1 MNGNSLLQYLPP
13 YKGTVTVIKKHQNTD
28 DIING
33 ILDANIKYAND
44 YSKISSFFLGSTPR
58 QTCKNIWTFLKQNV
72 NYKIESEDRQTIKSP
87 AAIIATGKTT
97 GSDCKNLSLMTAGIL
112 QDLSRKG
119 LQKIPFVFRFSSYKL
134 FNNVPEH
141 VFIVA
146 YPGTQKEIWIDAVLN
161 EFDYKK
167 NYTYK
172 IDKKPMLVGIAGIGA
187 VKKETLLKKG
197 AKVVLKVAGAPARTA
212 FLLLVGL
219 NFSNLAVKLAAADQ
233 KDAAA
238 LKIWWE
244 RLGGQIQKLLN
255 QIKRGKGKKRILGID
270 QTDFSI
276 GVIDPG
282 TQTAI
287 AAASP
292 ILVAVGTFLKSVGID
307 PEALKQIAADAAN
320 KKAKQVV
327 EKIASK
333 VDKKLLLENQ
343 QVEEVE
349 GPDKKMNYLP
359 IIIGAGVIV
368 YLITKKGKK

>member
-1 MNGNSLLQYLPP
+1 
-13 YKGTVTVIKKHQNTD
+13 
-28 DIING
+28 
-33 ILDANIKYAND
+33 
-44 YSKISSFFLGSTPR
+44 
-58 QTCKNIWTFLKQNV
+58 
-72 NYKIESEDRQTIKSP
+72 
-87 AAIIATGKTT
+87 
-97 GSDCKNLSLMTAGIL
+97 
-112 QDLSRKG
+112 
-119 LQKIPFVFRFSSYKL
+119 
-134 FNNVPEH
+134 
-141 VFIVA
+141 
-146 YPGTQKEIWIDAVLN
+146 
-161 EFDYKK
+161 
-167 NYTYK
+167 
-172 IDKKPMLVGIAGIGA
+172 MLVGIAGIGA

-219 NFSNLAVKLAAADQ
+219 NFANLAVKLAAADQ

-244 RLGGQIQKLLN
+244 RLGGQISKLLN
-255 QIKRGKGKKRILGID
+255 QIKRGKSKKRILGID

-327 EKIASK
+327 EKIAQK
-333 VDKKLLLENQ
+333 VDKKLLIENQ

-349 GPDKKMNYLP
+349 GPSKKMNYLP
-359 IIIGAGVIV
+359 IILGAGVIV
-368 YLITKKGKK
+368 YLITKKR

>member
-28 DIING
+28 DIIEG
-33 ILDANIKYAND
+33 ILSANNKYAKD
-44 YSKISSFFLGSTPR
+44 YSQISSFFIGSTPR

-72 NYKIESEDRQTIKSP
+72 NYKIESENRQTIKTP

-97 GSDCKNLSLMTAGIL
+97 GSDCKNLSLFTAGIL
-112 QDLSRKG
+112 QDLKRKG
-119 LQKIPFVFRFSSYKL
+119 IQNIPFVFRFSSYKF
-134 FNNVPEH
+134 FNNIPEH

-146 YPGTQKEIWIDAVLN
+146 YPGTNNEIWIDAVLN

-187 VKKETLLKKG
+187 VKKQTILKKG

-219 NFSNLAVKLAAADQ
+219 NFANLAVKLAAADQ

-255 QIKRGKGKKRILGID
+255 QIKRGKGKKRIFGMD
-270 QTDFSI
+270 EQDFGI

-292 ILVAVGTFLKSVGID
+292 ILVAVGTFLKSIGID

-327 EKIASK
+327 EKIATK

-343 QVEEVE
+343 EVQE
-349 GPDKKMNYLP
+349 VVQPDKKMNYLP
-359 IIIGAGVIV
+359 IILGAGVIV
-368 YLITKKGKK
+368 YLISRKK

>member
-13 YKGTVTVIKKHQNTD
+13 YKGTVTILKKHQNTD
-28 DIING
+28 DIIEG
-33 ILDANIKYAND
+33 ILSANNKYAKD
-44 YSKISSFFLGSTPR
+44 YSQISSFFIGSTPR
-58 QTCKNIWTFLKQNV
+58 QTCKNIWKFLKQNV
-72 NYKIESEDRQTIKSP
+72 NYKIESENRQTIKTP

-97 GSDCKNLSLMTAGIL
+97 GSDCKNLSLFTAGIL
-112 QDLSRKG
+112 QDLKRKG
-119 LQKIPFVFRFSSYKL
+119 IQNIPFVFRFSSYKF
-134 FNNVPEH
+134 FNNIPEH

-146 YPGTQKEIWIDAVLN
+146 YPGTNNEIWIDAVLN

-172 IDKKPMLVGIAGIGA
+172 IDKKPMLVGISGIGA
-187 VKKETLLKKG
+187 VKKQTLLKKG

-219 NFSNLAVKLAAADQ
+219 NFANLAVKLAAADQ
-233 KDAAA
+233 NDKAA

-255 QIKRGKGKKRILGID
+255 QINRGKGKKRILGID
-270 QTDFSI
+270 ETNFSI
-276 GVIDPG
+276 GIVDPG

-320 KKAKQVV
+320 KKAKQIV
-327 EKIASK
+327 EKIATK
-333 VDKKLLLENQ
+333 VDKKFMLENQ

-349 GPDKKMNYLP
+349 EKAKKMNYLP

-368 YLITKKGKK
+368 YLITQKK

>member
-1 MNGNSLLQYLPP
+1 MNSNSLLQYLPP

-112 QDLSRKG
+112 QDLQRKG

-146 YPGTQKEIWIDAVLN
+146 FPGTQKEIWIDAVLN

-219 NFSNLAVKLAAADQ
+219 NFANLAVKLAAADQ

-244 RLGGQIQKLLN
+244 RLGGQISKLLN
-255 QIKRGKGKKRILGID
+255 QIKRGKSKKRILGID

-327 EKIASK
+327 EKIAQK
-333 VDKKLLLENQ
+333 VDKKLLIENQ

-349 GPDKKMNYLP
+349 GPGKKMNYLP
-359 IIIGAGVIV
+359 IILGAGVIV
-368 YLITKKGKK
+368 YLITKKR

>member
-28 DIING
+28 DIIDG
-33 ILDANIKYAND
+33 ILTRNIKYAND

-112 QDLSRKG
+112 QDLNRKG

-219 NFSNLAVKLAAADQ
+219 NFANLAVKLAAADQ

-244 RLGGQIQKLLN
+244 RLGGQISKLLN
-255 QIKRGKGKKRILGID
+255 QIKRGKSKKRILGID

-327 EKIASK
+327 EKIAQK
-333 VDKKLLLENQ
+333 VDKKLLIENQ

-349 GPDKKMNYLP
+349 GPGKKMNYLP
-359 IIIGAGVIV
+359 IILGAGVIV
-368 YLITKKGKK
+368 YLITKKR

>member
-1 MNGNSLLQYLPP
+1 MNGNFLLNYLPP

-28 DIING
+28 DIIDG
-33 ILDANIKYAND
+33 ILTAHQKYAGD

-97 GSDCKNLSLMTAGIL
+97 GSDCKNLSLMCAGIL

-167 NYTYK
+167 NYTFK

-187 VKKETLLKKG
+187 VKKQTLLKKG

-219 NFSNLAVKLAAADQ
+219 NFANLAVKLAAADQ

-244 RLGGQIQKLLN
+244 KLGGQIQKLLN
-255 QIKRGKGKKRILGID
+255 QIKRGKTKKRIFGMD
-270 QTDFSI
+270 EQDFSI
-276 GVIDPG
+276 GLVDPA
-282 TQTAI
+282 TQTAV
-287 AAASP
+287 AAATP

-320 KKAKQVV
+320 KKARQVV
-327 EKIASK
+327 EKIATK
-333 VDKKLLLENQ
+333 VDKKMLLENQ
-343 QVEEVE
+343 QAEEVE
-349 GPDKKMNYLP
+349 EPAKKFNYLP
-359 IIIGAGVIV
+359 ILLGAGVIV
-368 YLITKKGKK
+368 FLMMKKGKK

>member
-1 MNGNSLLQYLPP
+1 MNGNSLLKYLPP
-13 YKGTVTVIKKHQNTD
+13 YKGTVTVLKKHQNTD
-28 DIING
+28 DIIEG
-33 ILDANIKYAND
+33 ILSANNKYAKD
-44 YSKISSFFLGSTPR
+44 YTQISSFFIGSTPR
-58 QTCKNIWTFLKQNV
+58 QTCKNIWKFLKQNV
-72 NYKIESEDRQTIKSP
+72 NYKIESENRQTIKTP

-97 GSDCKNLSLMTAGIL
+97 GSDCKNLSLFTAGIL
-112 QDLSRKG
+112 QDLKRKG
-119 LQKIPFVFRFSSYKL
+119 IQNIPFVFRFSSYKF
-134 FNNVPEH
+134 FNNIPEH

-146 YPGTQKEIWIDAVLN
+146 FPGTNNEIWIDAVLN

-172 IDKKPMLVGIAGIGA
+172 IDKKPMLVGISGIGA
-187 VKKETLLKKG
+187 VKKQTILKKG

-219 NFSNLAVKLAAADQ
+219 NFANLAVKLAAADQ

-255 QIKRGKGKKRILGID
+255 QINRGKSKKRILGFNE
-270 QTDFSI
+270 TNFSI
-276 GVIDPG
+276 GIVDPG

-287 AAASP
+287 AAATP

-320 KKAKQVV
+320 KKAKQIV
-327 EKIASK
+327 EKIATK
-333 VDKKLLLENQ
+333 VDKKFMLENQ

-349 GPDKKMNYLP
+349 ETGKKMNYLP

-368 YLITKKGKK
+368 YLITRKK

>member
-1 MNGNSLLQYLPP
+1 MNGNSLLKYLPP
-13 YKGTVTVIKKHQNTD
+13 YKGTVTVLKKHQNTD
-28 DIING
+28 DIIEE
-33 ILDANIKYAND
+33 ILSANNKYAKD
-44 YSKISSFFLGSTPR
+44 YSQISSFFIGSTPR

-72 NYKIESEDRQTIKSP
+72 NYKIESENRQTIKTP

-97 GSDCKNLSLMTAGIL
+97 GSDCKNLSLFSAGIL
-112 QDLSRKG
+112 QDLQRKG
-119 LQKIPFVFRFSSYKL
+119 LQNIPFVFRFSSYKF
-134 FNNVPEH
+134 FNNIPEH

-146 YPGTQKEIWIDAVLN
+146 FPGTNKEIWIDAVLN

-172 IDKKPMLVGIAGIGA
+172 IDKKPMLVGISGIGA
-187 VKKETLLKKG
+187 VKKQTLLKKG

-219 NFSNLAVKLAAADQ
+219 NFANLAVKLAAADQ

-255 QIKRGKGKKRILGID
+255 QINRGKSKKRILGID
-270 QTDFSI
+270 ETNFSI
-276 GVIDPG
+276 GIIDPG

-320 KKAKQVV
+320 KKAKQIV
-327 EKIASK
+327 EKIATK
-333 VDKKLLLENQ
+333 VDKKFMLENQ

-349 GPDKKMNYLP
+349 ETGKKMNYLP
-359 IIIGAGVIV
+359 IILGAGVIV
-368 YLITKKGKK
+368 FLLTPKK

>member
-13 YKGTVTVIKKHQNTD
+13 YKGTVTVIKKHQSTD

-87 AAIIATGKTT
+87 AAIIATGQTT

-112 QDLSRKG
+112 QDLQRKG

-219 NFSNLAVKLAAADQ
+219 NFANLAVKLAAADQ

-244 RLGGQIQKLLN
+244 RLGGQISKLLN

-327 EKIASK
+327 EKIAQK
-333 VDKKLLLENQ
+333 VDKKFLLENQ
-343 QVEEVE
+343 QIEEVE
-349 GPDKKMNYLP
+349 GQAKKINYLP

>member
-212 FLLLVGL
+212 FLLLVGI
-219 NFSNLAVKLAAADQ
+219 NFANLAVKLAAADQ

-255 QIKRGKGKKRILGID
+255 QIKRGKGKKRIFGMNE
-270 QTDFSI
+270 QDFGI

-292 ILVAVGTFLKSVGID
+292 ILVAVGTFLKSIGID

-327 EKIASK
+327 EQIATK

-343 QVEEVE
+343 EVQE
-349 GPDKKMNYLP
+349 VVQPDKKMNYLP
-359 IIIGAGVIV
+359 IILGAGIIV
-368 YLITKKGKK
+368 YLISRKK

>member
-28 DIING
+28 DIIEG
-33 ILDANIKYAND
+33 ILSANNKYAKD
-44 YSKISSFFLGSTPR
+44 YSQISSFFIGSTPR

-72 NYKIESEDRQTIKSP
+72 NYKIESENRQTIKTP

-97 GSDCKNLSLMTAGIL
+97 GSDCKNLSLFTAGIL
-112 QDLSRKG
+112 QDLKRKG
-119 LQKIPFVFRFSSYKL
+119 IQNIPFVFRFSSYKF
-134 FNNVPEH
+134 FNNIPEH

-146 YPGTQKEIWIDAVLN
+146 YPGTNNEIWIDAVLN

-187 VKKETLLKKG
+187 VKKQTILKKG

-219 NFSNLAVKLAAADQ
+219 NFANLAVKLAAADQ

-255 QIKRGKGKKRILGID
+255 QIKRGKSKKRIFGMD
-270 QTDFSI
+270 EQDFGI

-327 EKIASK
+327 EQIATK

-343 QVEEVE
+343 EVQE
-349 GPDKKMNYLP
+349 VVQPDKKMNYLP
-359 IIIGAGVIV
+359 IILGAGVIV
-368 YLITKKGKK
+368 YLISRKK

>member
-28 DIING
+28 DIIEG
-33 ILDANIKYAND
+33 ILSANNKYAKD
-44 YSKISSFFLGSTPR
+44 YSQISSFFIGSTPR

-72 NYKIESEDRQTIKSP
+72 NYKIESENRQTIKTP
-87 AAIIATGKTT
+87 AAIISTGKTT
-97 GSDCKNLSLMTAGIL
+97 GSDCKNLSLFTAGIL
-112 QDLSRKG
+112 QDLKRKG
-119 LQKIPFVFRFSSYKL
+119 IQNIPFVFRFSSYKF
-134 FNNVPEH
+134 FNNIPEH

-146 YPGTQKEIWIDAVLN
+146 YPGTNKEIWIDAVLN

-187 VKKETLLKKG
+187 VKKETILKKG

-219 NFSNLAVKLAAADQ
+219 NFANLAVKLAAADQ

-244 RLGGQIQKLLN
+244 RLGGQISKLLN

-292 ILVAVGTFLKSVGID
+292 ILIAVGTFLKSVGID

-327 EKIASK
+327 EKIATK

-349 GPDKKMNYLP
+349 GTGKKINYLP
-359 IIIGAGVIV
+359 IILGAGVIV
-368 YLITKKGKK
+368 YLISRKK

>member
-28 DIING
+28 DIIEG
-33 ILDANIKYAND
+33 ILSANNKYAKD
-44 YSKISSFFLGSTPR
+44 YSQISSFFIGSTPR

-72 NYKIESEDRQTIKSP
+72 NYKIESENRQTIKTP

-97 GSDCKNLSLMTAGIL
+97 GSDCKNLSLFTAGIL
-112 QDLSRKG
+112 QDLKRKG
-119 LQKIPFVFRFSSYKL
+119 IQNIPFVFRFSSYKF
-134 FNNVPEH
+134 FNNIPEH

-146 YPGTQKEIWIDAVLN
+146 YPGTNNEIWIDAVLN

-187 VKKETLLKKG
+187 VKKQTILKKG

-219 NFSNLAVKLAAADQ
+219 NFANLAVKLAAADQ

-255 QIKRGKGKKRILGID
+255 QIKRGKGKKRIFGMD
-270 QTDFSI
+270 EQDFGI

-292 ILVAVGTFLKSVGID
+292 ILVAVGTFLKSIGID

-327 EKIASK
+327 EKIATK

-343 QVEEVE
+343 EVQE
-349 GPDKKMNYLP
+349 VVQPDKKMNYIP
-359 IIIGAGVIV
+359 IILGAGVIV
-368 YLITKKGKK
+368 YLISRKK

>member
-28 DIING
+28 DIINE

-112 QDLSRKG
+112 QDLQRKG

-219 NFSNLAVKLAAADQ
+219 NFANLAVKLAAADQ

-244 RLGGQIQKLLN
+244 RLGGQISKLLN
-255 QIKRGKGKKRILGID
+255 QIKRGKSKKRILGID
-270 QTDFSI
+270 ETDFSI

-292 ILVAVGTFLKSVGID
+292 ILVAVGTFLKSVRID
-307 PEALKQIAADAAN
+307 PEALKQIAADAVN

-327 EKIASK
+327 ENISQK
-333 VDKKLLLENQ
+333 VDKKLLIENQ
-343 QVEEVE
+343 QIEEVE
-349 GPDKKMNYLP
+349 GPGKKMNYLP
-359 IIIGAGVIV
+359 IILGAGVIV
-368 YLITKKGKK
+368 YLISRKK

>member
-1 MNGNSLLQYLPP
+1 MNGNSLLKYLPP
-13 YKGTVTVIKKHQNTD
+13 YKGTVTVLKKHQNTD
-28 DIING
+28 DIIEG
-33 ILDANIKYAND
+33 ILSANNKYAKD
-44 YSKISSFFLGSTPR
+44 YSQISSFFIGSTPR
-58 QTCKNIWTFLKQNV
+58 QTCKNIWKFLKQNV
-72 NYKIESEDRQTIKSP
+72 NYKIESENRQTIKTP

-97 GSDCKNLSLMTAGIL
+97 GSDCKNLSLFTAGIL
-112 QDLSRKG
+112 QDLKRKG
-119 LQKIPFVFRFSSYKL
+119 IQNIPFVFRFSSYKF
-134 FNNVPEH
+134 FNNIPEH

-146 YPGTQKEIWIDAVLN
+146 FPGTNNEIWIDAVLN

-172 IDKKPMLVGIAGIGA
+172 IDKKPMLVGISGIGA
-187 VKKETLLKKG
+187 VKKQTLLKKG
-197 AKVVLKVAGAPARTA
+197 AKVVLKVAAAPARTA

-219 NFSNLAVKLAAADQ
+219 NFANLAVKLSAADQ

-255 QIKRGKGKKRILGID
+255 QINRGKVKKRILGID
-270 QTDFSI
+270 ENNFSI
-276 GVIDPG
+276 GIVDPG

-287 AAASP
+287 AAATP

-320 KKAKQVV
+320 KKAKQIV
-327 EKIASK
+327 EKIATK
-333 VDKKLLLENQ
+333 VDKKFMLENQ

-349 GPDKKMNYLP
+349 ETGKKMNYLP

-368 YLITKKGKK
+368 YLITRKK

>member
-13 YKGTVTVIKKHQNTD
+13 YKGKVTVIKKHQNTD
-28 DIING
+28 DIIEG
-33 ILDANIKYAND
+33 ILSANNKYAKD
-44 YSKISSFFLGSTPR
+44 YSQISSFFIGSTPR

-72 NYKIESEDRQTIKSP
+72 NYKIESENRQTIKTP

-97 GSDCKNLSLMTAGIL
+97 GSDCKNLSLFTAGIL
-112 QDLSRKG
+112 QDLKRKG
-119 LQKIPFVFRFSSYKL
+119 IQNIPFVFRFSSYKF
-134 FNNVPEH
+134 FNNIPEH

-146 YPGTQKEIWIDAVLN
+146 YPGTNNEIWIDAVLN

-187 VKKETLLKKG
+187 VKKQTILKKG

-219 NFSNLAVKLAAADQ
+219 NFANLAVKLAAADQ

-255 QIKRGKGKKRILGID
+255 QIKRGKGKKRIFGMD
-270 QTDFSI
+270 EQNFSI

-282 TQTAI
+282 TQSAI

-292 ILVAVGTFLKSVGID
+292 ILVAVGTFLKSIGID

-327 EKIASK
+327 QNIATK

-343 QVEEVE
+343 EVQE
-349 GPDKKMNYLP
+349 VVQTDKKMNYLP
-359 IIIGAGVIV
+359 IILGAGVIV
-368 YLITKKGKK
+368 YLISRKK

>member
-87 AAIIATGKTT
+87 SAIIATGKTT

-112 QDLSRKG
+112 QDLNKKG

-146 YPGTQKEIWIDAVLN
+146 FPGTQKEIWIDAVLN

-219 NFSNLAVKLAAADQ
+219 NFANLAVKLAAADQ

-255 QIKRGKGKKRILGID
+255 QIKLGKGKKRILGID

-282 TQTAI
+282 TQTAF

-327 EKIASK
+327 EKIAQK
-333 VDKKLLLENQ
+333 VDKKLLIENQ

-349 GPDKKMNYLP
+349 GPGKKMNYLP
-359 IIIGAGVIV
+359 IILGAGVIV
-368 YLITKKGKK
+368 YLITKKR

>member
-349 GPDKKMNYLP
+349 GPGKKMNYLP
-359 IIIGAGVIV
+359 IILGAGVIV
-368 YLITKKGKK
+368 YLITKKR

>member
-13 YKGTVTVIKKHQNTD
+13 YKGTVTVLKKHQNTD
-28 DIING
+28 DIIEG
-33 ILDANIKYAND
+33 ILSANNKYAKD
-44 YSKISSFFLGSTPR
+44 YSQISSFFIGSTPR
-58 QTCKNIWTFLKQNV
+58 QTCKNIWKFLKQNV
-72 NYKIESEDRQTIKSP
+72 NYKIESENRQTIKTP

-97 GSDCKNLSLMTAGIL
+97 GSDCKNLSLFTAGIL
-112 QDLSRKG
+112 QDLKRKG
-119 LQKIPFVFRFSSYKL
+119 IQNIPFVFRFSSYKF
-134 FNNVPEH
+134 FNNIPEH

-146 YPGTQKEIWIDAVLN
+146 NPGTNNEIWIDAVLN

-172 IDKKPMLVGIAGIGA
+172 IDKKPMLVGISGIGA
-187 VKKETLLKKG
+187 VKKQTLLKKG

-219 NFSNLAVKLAAADQ
+219 NFANLAVKLAAADQ

-255 QIKRGKGKKRILGID
+255 QINRGKSKQRILGID
-270 QTDFSI
+270 ETNFSI
-276 GVIDPG
+276 GIIDPG

-320 KKAKQVV
+320 KKAKQIV
-327 EKIASK
+327 EKIATK
-333 VDKKLLLENQ
+333 VDKKFMLENQ

-349 GPDKKMNYLP
+349 GLGKKMNYLP

-368 YLITKKGKK
+368 FLISRKK

>member
-1 MNGNSLLQYLPP
+1 MNGNFLLNYLPP

-28 DIING
+28 DIIDG
-33 ILDANIKYAND
+33 ILTAHQKYAGD

-72 NYKIESEDRQTIKSP
+72 NYRIESEDRQTIKSP

-112 QDLSRKG
+112 QDLQRKG

-187 VKKETLLKKG
+187 VKKQTLLKKG

-219 NFSNLAVKLAAADQ
+219 NFANLATKLAAADQ

-244 RLGGQIQKLLN
+244 KLGGQIQKLLN
-255 QIKRGKGKKRILGID
+255 QINRGKSKKRIFGMD
-270 QTDFSI
+270 EQDFGI
-276 GVIDPG
+276 GVIDPA
-282 TQTAI
+282 TQTAVVT
-287 AAASP
+287 ATP
-292 ILVAVGTFLKSVGID
+292 ILVAVGTFLKSIGID

-320 KKAKQVV
+320 KKARQVV
-327 EKIASK
+327 EKIATK
-333 VDKKLLLENQ
+333 VDRKMLIENQ
-343 QVEEVE
+343 QAEEVE
-349 GPDKKMNYLP
+349 APAKKMNYLP
-359 IIIGAGVIV
+359 ILLGAGVIV
-368 YLITKKGKK
+368 YLISRKK

>member
-13 YKGTVTVIKKHQNTD
+13 YKGTVTVLKKHQNTD
-28 DIING
+28 DIIEG
-33 ILDANIKYAND
+33 ILSANNKYAKD
-44 YSKISSFFLGSTPR
+44 YSQISSFFIGSTPR
-58 QTCKNIWTFLKQNV
+58 QTCKNIWKFLKQNV
-72 NYKIESEDRQTIKSP
+72 NYKIESENRQTIKTP

-97 GSDCKNLSLMTAGIL
+97 GSDCKNLSLFTAGIL
-112 QDLSRKG
+112 QDLKRKG
-119 LQKIPFVFRFSSYKL
+119 IQNIPFVFRFSSYKF
-134 FNNVPEH
+134 FNNIPEH

-146 YPGTQKEIWIDAVLN
+146 YPGTNNEIWIDAVLN

-172 IDKKPMLVGIAGIGA
+172 IDKKPMLVGISGIGA
-187 VKKETLLKKG
+187 VKKQTILKKG

-219 NFSNLAVKLAAADQ
+219 NFANLAVKLAAADQ

-255 QIKRGKGKKRILGID
+255 QINRGKGKKRILGID
-270 QTDFSI
+270 ETNFSI
-276 GVIDPG
+276 GIVDPG

-287 AAASP
+287 AAATP

-327 EKIASK
+327 ENIATK

-343 QVEEVE
+343 EVQE
-349 GPDKKMNYLP
+349 VVQPDKKMNYLP
-359 IIIGAGVIV
+359 IILGAGVIV
-368 YLITKKGKK
+368 YLITRKK

>member
-1 MNGNSLLQYLPP
+1 MNGNSLLKYLPP
-13 YKGTVTVIKKHQNTD
+13 YKGTVTVLKKHQNTD
-28 DIING
+28 DIIEG
-33 ILDANIKYAND
+33 ILSANNKYAKD
-44 YSKISSFFLGSTPR
+44 YSQISSFFIGSTPF
-58 QTCKNIWTFLKQNV
+58 QTCKNIWKFLKQNV
-72 NYKIESEDRQTIKSP
+72 NYKIESENRQTIKTP

-97 GSDCKNLSLMTAGIL
+97 GSDCKNLSLFTAGLL
-112 QDLSRKG
+112 QDLQRKG
-119 LQKIPFVFRFSSYKL
+119 LQNIPFVFRFSSYKY
-134 FNNVPEH
+134 FNNIPEH

-146 YPGTQKEIWIDAVLN
+146 YPGTNNEIWIDAVLN
-161 EFDYKK
+161 EFNYKK

-172 IDKKPMLVGIAGIGA
+172 IDKKPMLIGISGIGA
-187 VKKETLLKKG
+187 VKKQTLFKKG
-197 AKVVLKVAGAPARTA
+197 AKVILKVAGAPARTA

-219 NFSNLAVKLAAADQ
+219 NFANLAVKLAAADK

-255 QIKRGKGKKRILGID
+255 QINRGKSKKRILGID
-270 QTDFSI
+270 ETNFSI
-276 GVIDPG
+276 GIIDPG

-307 PEALKQIAADAAN
+307 PEALKQIGADAAN
-320 KKAKQVV
+320 KKAKQIV
-327 EKIASK
+327 EKIATK
-333 VDKKLLLENQ
+333 VDKKFMLENQ

-349 GPDKKMNYLP
+349 KTGKKMNYLP

-368 YLITKKGKK
+368 YLFTQKK

>member
-87 AAIIATGKTT
+87 AAIIATGQTT

-112 QDLSRKG
+112 QDLQRKG

-219 NFSNLAVKLAAADQ
+219 NFANLAVKLAAADQ

-244 RLGGQIQKLLN
+244 RLGGQISKLLN
-255 QIKRGKGKKRILGID
+255 QIKRGKSKKRILGID
-270 QTDFSI
+270 ETDFSI

-307 PEALKQIAADAAN
+307 PEALKQIAADAVN

-327 EKIASK
+327 EQISTK

-343 QVEEVE
+343 QVEEVQQSE
-349 GPDKKMNYLP
+349 KKMNYLP
-359 IIIGAGVIV
+359 IILGAGVIV
-368 YLITKKGKK
+368 YLISRKK

>member
-1 MNGNSLLQYLPP
+1 MNGNSLLKYLPP
-13 YKGTVTVIKKHQNTD
+13 YKGTVTVLKKHQNTD
-28 DIING
+28 DIIEG
-33 ILDANIKYAND
+33 ILSANNKYAKD
-44 YSKISSFFLGSTPR
+44 YSQISSFFIGSTPR

-72 NYKIESEDRQTIKSP
+72 NYKIESENRQTIKTP

-97 GSDCKNLSLMTAGIL
+97 GSDCKNLSLYTAGIL

-119 LQKIPFVFRFSSYKL
+119 IQNIPFVFRFSSYKF
-134 FNNVPEH
+134 FNNIPEH

-146 YPGTQKEIWIDAVLN
+146 FPGTNNEIWIDAVLN

-172 IDKKPMLVGIAGIGA
+172 IDKKPMLVGISGIGA
-187 VKKETLLKKG
+187 VKKQTLLKKG
-197 AKVVLKVAGAPARTA
+197 AKVVLKVAAAPARTA

-219 NFSNLAVKLAAADQ
+219 NFANLAVKLSAADQ

-255 QIKRGKGKKRILGID
+255 QINRGKVKKRILGID
-270 QTDFSI
+270 ENNFSI
-276 GVIDPG
+276 GIVDPG

-287 AAASP
+287 AAATP

-320 KKAKQVV
+320 KKAKQIV
-327 EKIASK
+327 EKIATK
-333 VDKKLLLENQ
+333 VDKKFMLQNQ

-349 GPDKKMNYLP
+349 ETGKKMNYLP

-368 YLITKKGKK
+368 YLITRKK

>member
-187 VKKETLLKKG
+187 VKKQMLLKKG

-219 NFSNLAVKLAAADQ
+219 NFANLAVKLAAADQ

-255 QIKRGKGKKRILGID
+255 QIKRGKGKKRIFGMD
-270 QTDFSI
+270 QQDFGI

-292 ILVAVGTFLKSVGID
+292 ILVAVGTFLKSIGID

-327 EKIASK
+327 EQIATK

-343 QVEEVE
+343 EVQE
-349 GPDKKMNYLP
+349 VVQPDKKMNYLP
-359 IIIGAGVIV
+359 IILGAGVIV
-368 YLITKKGKK
+368 YLISRKK

>member
-1 MNGNSLLQYLPP
+1 MNGNILLNYLPP
-13 YKGTVTVIKKHQNTD
+13 YKGTVTVIKRHQNTD
-28 DIING
+28 DIIEG
-33 ILDANIKYAND
+33 ILTAHQKYAGD
-44 YSKISSFFLGSTPR
+44 YSKISSFFLGSTPY
-58 QTCKNIWTFLKQNV
+58 QTCKNIWTFLKKNV
-72 NYKIESEDRQTIKSP
+72 KYKIESEDRQTIKSP

-97 GSDCKNLSLMTAGIL
+97 GSDCKNLSLLTAGIL
-112 QDLSRKG
+112 QDLQRKG
-119 LQKIPFVFRFSSYKL
+119 LQNIPFVFRFSSYKL

-146 YPGTQKEIWIDAVLN
+146 YPGTKKEIWIDAVLN

-187 VKKETLLKKG
+187 VKKQTILKKG
-197 AKVVLKVAGAPARTA
+197 TKVVLKVAAAPARTA

-219 NFSNLAVKLAAADQ
+219 NFANLATKLAAADQ

-244 RLGGQIQKLLN
+244 RLGGQISKLLK
-255 QIKRGKGKKRILGID
+255 QIERGKTKKRIFGMEEN
-270 QTDFSI
+270 DFSI

-282 TQTAI
+282 TQTAV
-287 AAASP
+287 AAATP

-320 KKAKQVV
+320 KKARQVV
-327 EKIASK
+327 DKIATK

-343 QVEEVE
+343 QAEEVE
-349 GPDKKMNYLP
+349 TPAKKMNYIP
-359 IIIGAGVIV
+359 IILGAGVIV
-368 YLITKKGKK
+368 YLISRKK

>member
-1 MNGNSLLQYLPP
+1 MNGNSLLKYLPP
-13 YKGTVTVIKKHQNTD
+13 YKGTVTVLKKHQNTD
-28 DIING
+28 DIIEG
-33 ILDANIKYAND
+33 ILSANNKYAKD
-44 YSKISSFFLGSTPR
+44 YTQISSFFIGSTPR
-58 QTCKNIWTFLKQNV
+58 QTCKNIWKFLKQNV
-72 NYKIESEDRQTIKSP
+72 NYKIESENRQTIKTP

-97 GSDCKNLSLMTAGIL
+97 GSDCKNLSLFTAGIL
-112 QDLSRKG
+112 QDLKRKG
-119 LQKIPFVFRFSSYKL
+119 IQNIPFVFRFSSYKF
-134 FNNVPEH
+134 FNNIPEH

-146 YPGTQKEIWIDAVLN
+146 FPGTNNEIWIDAVLN

-172 IDKKPMLVGIAGIGA
+172 IDKRPMLVGISGIGA
-187 VKKETLLKKG
+187 VKKQTLLKKG

-219 NFSNLAVKLAAADQ
+219 NFANLAVKLAAADQ

-255 QIKRGKGKKRILGID
+255 QINRGKGKKRILGID
-270 QTDFSI
+270 ETNFSI
-276 GVIDPG
+276 GIIDPG

-320 KKAKQVV
+320 KKAKQIV
-327 EKIASK
+327 EKIATK
-333 VDKKLLLENQ
+333 VDKKFMLENQ

-349 GPDKKMNYLP
+349 GPGKKMNYLP

-368 YLITKKGKK
+368 FLITRKK